1 MDLGEDWHCTAL
13 LETCTGLSL
22 VTAGANCVCLQTNGQ
37 GDNSIS
43 EGWSVS
49 KQVNRTLFLKD
60 LVLLMQTLDIS
71 PDSLLCYICLSLS
84 FMITLAVPS
93 LTLSRLEVIG

>member
-1 MDLGEDWHCTAL
+1 MF
-13 LETCTGLSL
+13 
-22 VTAGANCVCLQTNGQ
+22 TNEQ

-43 EGWSVS
+43 EGQSVS

-71 PDSLLCYICLSLS
+71 PDLLLCNICLSLS
-84 FMITLAVPS
+84 FMITLAV
-93 LTLSRLEVIG
+93 LGLALSRLEVQDPQTEYPQVSSFPPFLVLKEMAS